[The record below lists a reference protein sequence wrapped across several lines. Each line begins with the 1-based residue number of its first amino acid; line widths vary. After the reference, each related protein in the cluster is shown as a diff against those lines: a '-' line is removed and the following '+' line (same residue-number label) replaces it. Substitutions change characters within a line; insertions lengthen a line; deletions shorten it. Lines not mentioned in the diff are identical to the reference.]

1 MTYVAS
7 AVYYLIHL
15 KLSYEFMF
23 YGLSLS
29 LGMNPCVEL
38 MTQMIIFWDS
48 CLLCKMMGLQ
58 VIPMAG
64 FLVGIG
70 IIDEDLEIGEVLEH
84 HGVGAVA
91 EALIVMM
98 VYLRVVVGVLDLTTA
113 GHEIQKAVGMIG

>member
-1 MTYVAS
+1 
-7 AVYYLIHL
+7 
-15 KLSYEFMF
+15 
-23 YGLSLS
+23 
-29 LGMNPCVEL
+29 
-38 MTQMIIFWDS
+38 
-48 CLLCKMMGLQ
+48 MMGLQ

-70 IIDEDLEIGEVLEH
+70 IIDEGLEIGEVLEH